1 MLRAESGTWPQGPY
15 ARIATVLLVCVGT
28 GLAGCAA
35 LTTYRKCG
43 AGCSGDAAITAAV
56 HGLYRQHPAI
66 EAPNLIDV
74 QTLDGVVYL
83 YGAVDTDMQ
92 RQLAASV
99 ALEAA
104 GVKRVVNAIGIDNVG
119 R

>member
-1 MLRAESGTWPQGPY
+1 
-15 ARIATVLLVCVGT
+15 VN
-28 GLAGCAA
+28 
-35 LTTYRKCG
+35 TYEKCG
-43 AGCSGDAAITAAV
+43 RTGCPGDAAITAHV
-56 HGLYRQHPAI
+56 RGLYREHPSI

-99 ALEAA
+99 ALEAT
-104 GVKRVVNAIGIDNVG
+104 GVKRVVNAIGIENLG

>member
-1 MLRAESGTWPQGPY
+1 VASYEKCGR
-15 ARIATVLLVCVGT
+15 
-28 GLAGCAA
+28 AGCA
-35 LTTYRKCG
+35 
-43 AGCSGDAAITAAV
+43 GDAAITADV
-56 HGLYRQHPAI
+56 HSLYRRHPSI

-92 RQLAASV
+92 RQLAEAV

-104 GVKRVVNAIGIDNVG
+104 GVKRVVNAIGIANLG